1 MVDKWF
7 RLCLVTR
14 APETTDQR
22 QSEPILWLI
31 VYAYLLACI
40 EFMLQREA
48 EYALFMA
55 FSLQRPVGKF
65 LVEITFCFEKTKSD
79 FQTPLKKEL
88 SSS

>member
-7 RLCLVTR
+7 RLYLVTR

-31 VYAYLLACI
+31 VYAYLLVCI
-40 EFMLQREA
+40 ELIQREA

-55 FSLQRPVGKF
+55 FSLQRLPMARGKV
-65 LVEITFCFEKTKSD
+65 LG
-79 FQTPLKKEL
+79 
-88 SSS
+88 